1 MDKDGVILAFGTM
14 LDVALKAADQL
25 SEEGLSVRVVN
36 ARFIKP
42 LDENMIKQ
50 IVKENIPILT
60 IEEHALQGGF
70 GSAVLEFIEQ
80 EDYLFPYVYRMG
92 LPDYFVEHGS
102 VGELLEETGLTVE
115 NVKKKIKR
123 IVPLQKKRA

>member
-1 MDKDGVILAFGTM
+1 
-14 LDVALKAADQL
+14 
-25 SEEGLSVRVVN
+25 
-36 ARFIKP
+36 
-42 LDENMIKQ
+42 
-50 IVKENIPILT
+50 
-60 IEEHALQGGF
+60 
-70 GSAVLEFIEQ
+70 
-80 EDYLFPYVYRMG
+80 MG